1 MKVLSLFLVVV
12 SLYGCATTGQVTY
25 KKDGAT
31 QAEIDTANRECK
43 YDVAKATQNNRYLV
57 SFGDAIASGINQGME
72 TNRLMALCLESKGF
86 VKTQVTQQVEA
97 NAKQ

>member
-1 MKVLSLFLVVV
+1 MKKLLLFLPIMAF
-12 SLYGCATTGQVTY
+12 YGCATTGVTY

-31 QAEIDTANRECK
+31 QAEIDAANRECK

-57 SFGDAIASGINQGME
+57 SLGDAIASGINQGME

-86 VKTQVTQQVEA
+86 VKTYDTSSTA
-97 NAKQ
+97 R